1 MFWMFL
7 ILFSLDTFHRTQS
20 FLFLIVSKSLE
31 ANNFINVYSF
41 KRHLLFIIKTFIFR
55 RKKRKSLTWSN
66 NWQTLNQNLYSDT
79 HARTHSYIIRKM
91 WERKRTQNDFPQTA
105 VCAAK
110 DRWMSGV
117 KEMFVRDNVF
127 VSRDAV
133 LAIWRN
139 LEREI
144 FEPVSYN
151 ESPFLKL
158 PHLT

>member
-1 MFWMFL
+1 M
-7 ILFSLDTFHRTQS
+7 ILFTEHSHFY
-20 FLFLIVSKSLE
+20 FLLFRSHFKE
-31 ANNFINVYSF
+31 NNFINVYSF

-55 RKKRKSLTWSN
+55 GKKRKSLTWSN

-91 WERKRTQNDFPQTA
+91 WERKRTQNDLTQTA
-105 VCAAK
+105 VRAAK

-117 KEMFVRDNVF
+117 KKMFVRDNVF

>member
-1 MFWMFL
+1 MIRFTEHSHFYFL
-7 ILFSLDTFHRTQS
+7 LFRSHFIED
-20 FLFLIVSKSLE
+20 
-31 ANNFINVYSF
+31 NFINVYSF

-55 RKKRKSLTWSN
+55 GKKRKSLTWSN

-91 WERKRTQNDFPQTA
+91 WDRKRTQNDLTRTA
-105 VCAAK
+105 VRAAK

-117 KEMFVRDNVF
+117 KKMFVRDNVF

>member
-1 MFWMFL
+1 MIRFTEHSHFYFL
-7 ILFSLDTFHRTQS
+7 LFQS
-20 FLFLIVSKSLE
+20 HFIE
-31 ANNFINVYSF
+31 DNFINVYSF

-55 RKKRKSLTWSN
+55 GKKRKSLTWSN

-91 WERKRTQNDFPQTA
+91 WERNRTQNDLTQTA
-105 VCAAK
+105 VRAAK